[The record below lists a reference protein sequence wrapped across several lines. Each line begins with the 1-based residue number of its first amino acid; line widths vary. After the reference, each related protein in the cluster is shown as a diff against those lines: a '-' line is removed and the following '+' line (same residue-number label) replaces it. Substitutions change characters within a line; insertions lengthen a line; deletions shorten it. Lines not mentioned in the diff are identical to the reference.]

1 MHVSSRFAFQAQNSP
16 GQQQEIAPQQMLPLP
31 AAVPGAG
38 AVPGS
43 SPSVEVRRQP
53 PLTAHRHPCCEQPPP
68 GPSSPSFRVHLMSP
82 VLLLT
87 AWRFPSSVDMKSS
100 VSGTV
105 TALLLRHYGQ
115 KGALRVLWG
124 WGQAQGRAPEL
135 LPLLTTAAP
144 GCRERA
150 QRSLLVPSE
159 ARPARRRVC
168 SLHRN
173 PIMIYSQAFKADS
186 CKNPSTPGSLIYFL
200 SRYFPACAPGQRL
213 YKEAT
218 TTRGKPGFSPGGSH
232 FVHRHCNPAGKVSRN
247 SANQTNLKSTAR
259 ESFCARFLNTAGY

>member
-1 MHVSSRFAFQAQNSP
+1 
-16 GQQQEIAPQQMLPLP
+16 MLPLP

-38 AVPGS
+38 AVPTAL
-43 SPSVEVRRQP
+43 PMVEVRRQP
-53 PLTAHRHPCCEQPPP
+53 LLTARGYPCCEQPPP

-115 KGALRVLWG
+115 KGALRVLRG
-124 WGQAQGRAPEL
+124 WGRAQGCAPKL
-135 LPLLTTAAP
+135 LLLLTTAAP

-159 ARPARRRVC
+159 VRPARRRVC
-168 SLHRN
+168 SLHCN
-173 PIMIYSQAFKADS
+173 PIMIYSQAFKADLY
-186 CKNPSTPGSLIYFL
+186 KNPSTPGSLIYFL

-213 YKEAT
+213 YKEVT

-232 FVHRHCNPAGKVSRN
+232 FV
-247 SANQTNLKSTAR
+247 QTP
-259 ESFCARFLNTAGY
+259 